1 MVPRAY
7 QQSQNSEWPLL
18 KSTLIR
24 AAVNARSNANA
35 DANANDK
42 ATVNTKANTT
52 ATANT
57 IANTNANTNTNTN
70 AKARKYSYLLTP
82 SENTGAGINREVNG
96 TGMNTMDMKG
106 MEVNGM
112 NGMNGL
118 NRYRYTDIEAIS
130 YTELYPLYHHQLPS
144 PFQAPANPRPS
155 EHSCYTWEFSYL
167 ERRYMAL
174 ELENRITSN
183 RCYELLREVIV
194 DLKQL
199 LKEAEVLRRKYVP
212 VKKFDAG
219 LGASK
224 MMDRVTLNGWGVK
237 RFMAG

>member
-118 NRYRYTDIEAIS
+118 NRYRYTDIEGEKLKQMAEMLS
-130 YTELYPLYHHQLPS
+130 FCVVVL
-144 PFQAPANPRPS
+144 R